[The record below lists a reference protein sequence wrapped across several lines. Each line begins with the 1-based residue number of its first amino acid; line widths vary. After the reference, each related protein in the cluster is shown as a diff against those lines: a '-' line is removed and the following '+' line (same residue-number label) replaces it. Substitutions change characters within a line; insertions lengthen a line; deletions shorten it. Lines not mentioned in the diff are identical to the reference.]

1 MKTKL
6 NFLCVVLI
14 VLAFFFSSCSSVGS
28 TSSKVGA
35 AVGLP
40 FALVGDSVL
49 FPFQFIGHISLG
61 LLSTGEAYDLRYSEQ
76 WDFTEYPDEGFG
88 FIFSIPGYII
98 SPFAPLAQL
107 KYFGLTSYCVDTLTY
122 KNIAYRRRRISY

>member
-6 NFLCVVLI
+6 NFLCVILV
-14 VLAFFFSSCSSVGS
+14 ASGFFLSSCSSVGS

-35 AVGLP
+35 AVGMP

-49 FPFQFIGHISLG
+49 FPFQFIGHVSLG
-61 LLSTGEAYDLRYSEQ
+61 LLGTGEAYDLRYEEQ
-76 WDFTEYPDEGFG
+76 WYWAEYPDEGFG
-88 FIFSIPGYII
+88 FIFSIPGYIL

-107 KYFGLTSYCVDTLTY
+107 KFFGLTSSCVDTLTQ
-122 KNIAYRRRRISY
+122 KNIAYRRRRVSY